1 MRSCVCNR
9 TRAVDDLFSET
20 SDTYRGP
27 YAFADTD
34 SYGFDCSL
42 GRFDTIEVDDTI

>member
-1 MRSCVCNR
+1 MRSCLCNR
-9 TRAVDDLFSET
+9 TQAVDNHFSGT

-42 GRFDTIEVDDTI
+42 AR